1 MALRDYIGE
10 ATAYDRKIQLERK
23 DPASW
28 LKSVSAFA
36 NTEGGKLLFGVANDG
51 SPVGLADAP
60 DDAEAI
66 SEAVKSQMDP
76 VPEMVLSLHEEDGRR
91 FVILDVRAG
100 DETPY
105 YTFVKGHRD
114 AYVRIGNESVK
125 ADALQL
131 KRLVLKGTHRSW
143 DSLPSRW
150 RLADFSF
157 EVLRAKYFEK
167 RRKSFEDTDFASFD
181 LVGEDGLL
189 TNAGAL
195 LADGSPVRH
204 SRVFCTR
211 WKGLTKAHGLMEAL
225 ADREFSGGLLS
236 LFRNTMEFIEANTK
250 IMWRKTPGGRIEYPE
265 YPERAYEEGLVNA
278 LIHRDYLE
286 LGSEVHVDI
295 FDDRMEIY
303 SPGGMPGGQKVQDLD
318 ARQVSSKRRNPV
330 IADVFQRLEL
340 MERRGSG
347 FKKIL
352 DAYAFESEQR
362 GEIVV
367 PEMTST
373 QTDFFLTLPNFN
385 YGRQINGVASSSEDL
400 ATEAITQAT
409 TDVPTEVITDVSP
422 EVQRLTLS
430 IETETSA
437 DRLMELVG
445 IKQREDFRIRFLK
458 PAIGAGMVEMTQPD
472 SPRSPTQK
480 YRLTAKGK
488 RLVANMI
495 ANDKGAMP

>member
-1 MALRDYIGE
+1 M
-10 ATAYDRKIQLERK
+10 
-23 DPASW
+23 
-28 LKSVSAFA
+28 
-36 NTEGGKLLFGVANDG
+36 
-51 SPVGLADAP
+51 
-60 DDAEAI
+60 
-66 SEAVKSQMDP
+66 
-76 VPEMVLSLHEEDGRR
+76 
-91 FVILDVRAG
+91 
-100 DETPY
+100 
-105 YTFVKGHRD
+105 
-114 AYVRIGNESVK
+114 
-125 ADALQL
+125 
-131 KRLVLKGTHRSW
+131 
-143 DSLPSRW
+143 
-150 RLADFSF
+150 
-157 EVLRAKYFEK
+157 
-167 RRKSFEDTDFASFD
+167 
-181 LVGEDGLL
+181 
-189 TNAGAL
+189 
-195 LADGSPVRH
+195 
-204 SRVFCTR
+204 
-211 WKGLTKAHGLMEAL
+211 
-225 ADREFSGGLLS
+225 
-236 LFRNTMEFIEANTK
+236 
-250 IMWRKTPGGRIEYPE
+250 PGGRIEYPE

-303 SPGGMPGGQKVQDLD
+303 SPGGMPSGQKVQDLD
-318 ARQVSSKRRNPV
+318 VRQVSSKRRNPV

-352 DAYAFESEQR
+352 DAYAFESEKR
-362 GEIVV
+362 GETVV

-385 YGRQINGVASSSEDL
+385 YGRQINGVVSSSEDL

-409 TDVPTEVITDVSP
+409 TDVTTEVITDVSP
-422 EVQRLTLS
+422 EVQRLTLA

-458 PAIGAGMVEMTQPD
+458 PAIGAGMVEMTQPN

-495 ANDKGAMP
+495 ANDKEAMP